1 MAELKIYIHSKGDA
15 SVGISDGY
23 AEITIKDNYMYQ
35 SQNDMQLLLD
45 NLGEIWDGTAITELT
60 KLRLDLNESEQELN
74 SLTLPDNT
82 FENNTPAQ
90 TKEHIQHERQIRYV
104 KKTITNLK
112 RLISKVEKSY
122 RQQNIW
128 HKS

>member
-35 SQNDMQLLLD
+35 SQKDMQLLLD
-45 NLGEIWDGTAITELT
+45 NLGEIWNGKAITELE
-60 KLRLDLNESEQELN
+60 KLRLDLKETEQELN
-74 SLTLPDNT
+74 SLTLPVNT
-82 FENNTPAQ
+82 SENSSIAQ
-90 TKEHIQHERQIRYV
+90 TKEHIQYERQIRHI

-112 RLISKVEKSY
+112 RLISKVEKIY

-128 HKS
+128 HQS